1 MRAEPAA
8 LLGRLDRITVGLDAA
23 ALRDLHAHSDALRAR
38 IAAAAALPPR
48 LARRTSAV
56 LEADVHTLSAEIL
69 QRLATAREVDEL
81 APVLPFGR
89 PAARRQPTRAS
100 IARSANYPH

>member
-81 APVLPFGR
+81 APVLPFAR
-89 PAARRQPTRAS
+89 PAARPQPIPSEHRQVG
-100 IARSANYPH
+100 